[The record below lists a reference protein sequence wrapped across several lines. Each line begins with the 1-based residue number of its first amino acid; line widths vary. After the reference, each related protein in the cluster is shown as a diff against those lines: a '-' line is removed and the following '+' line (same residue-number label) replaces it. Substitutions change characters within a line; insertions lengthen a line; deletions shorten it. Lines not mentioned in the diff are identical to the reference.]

1 MVTTTKTSTSRKVQV
16 PKDQSSRS
24 RFSRDRLKEP
34 STWAG
39 IISIACA
46 VATGGASAVMDP
58 VLQPVL
64 IAGLGL
70 VLNKEG

>member
-1 MVTTTKTSTSRKVQV
+1 MVTATKTTSSKKAQV
-16 PKDQSSRS
+16 LKESNSRS

-46 VATGGASAVMDP
+46 VATGGASALVDP
-58 VLQPVL
+58 ILQPVL
-64 IAGLGL
+64 VAGIGL
-70 VLNKEG
+70 ILNKEG